1 MNATRI
7 DVTRVPEPQ
16 VLVGD
21 IGGTH
26 ARLALVTRGAADWR
40 RTYLCADFP
49 GVLQAI
55 ESYLAE
61 IGTRSRPT
69 RVALAVAGPVID
81 GCIAFTN
88 NGWRISESELLG
100 AGFEKARLVNDF
112 AALAMALPYVGP
124 NELNWLGGPRE
135 PRPHGTVAVLGPG
148 TGFGIAALAREGGQS
163 TVVTTEG
170 GHVSFAPTDAV
181 EMEVLRYLSKQ
192 FERVSV
198 ERLLSGPGLANLHG
212 ALGAIAGSKTP
223 VLDPAE
229 ITRRAR
235 AGEAGCLETVNRFC
249 SILGSVAGDAALS
262 FGAQGGVYITG
273 GVAEKL
279 ADLIAASDFRQRFEA
294 KGRFADYQRAIPT
307 WLLASTDAA
316 FVGAAQA
323 MLG

>member
-1 MNATRI
+1 MNASRL
-7 DVTRVPEPQ
+7 DVTSMPEPQ

-26 ARLALVTRGAADWR
+26 ARLALVTRGVPERR

-49 GVLQAI
+49 DALRAI

-61 IGTRSRPT
+61 VAPRGKPT
-69 RVALAVAGPVID
+69 RIALAVAGPVID

-88 NGWRISESELLG
+88 NGWRISESELLR

-112 AALAMALPYVGP
+112 AALAMAIPHVGP
-124 NELNWLGGPRE
+124 DDLSWLGGPRE

-148 TGFGIAALAREGGQS
+148 TGFGIAALTREGGQN

-170 GHVSFAPTDAV
+170 GHVSFAPTD
-181 EMEVLRYLSKQ
+181 EIEIEVLRYLSKR

-212 ALGAIAGSKTP
+212 ALGAIAGGQGQ
-223 VLDPAE
+223 LLEPAE

-235 AGEAGCLETVNRFC
+235 AGDRGCLETVNRFC
-249 SILGSVAGDAALS
+249 SILGSVAGDTALS

-279 ADLIAASDFRQRFEA
+279 ADFIAASNFRERFEA
-294 KGRFADYQRAIPT
+294 KGRFVDYQRAIPT
-307 WLLASTDAA
+307 WMLASADAA
-316 FVGAAQA
+316 FVGAAYA
-323 MLG
+323 MLD